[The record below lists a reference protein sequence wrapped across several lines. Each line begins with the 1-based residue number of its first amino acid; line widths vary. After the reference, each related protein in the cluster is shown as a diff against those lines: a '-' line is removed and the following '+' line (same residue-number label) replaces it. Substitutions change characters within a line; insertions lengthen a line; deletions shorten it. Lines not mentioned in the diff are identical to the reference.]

1 MLLADGDA
9 VGGAWLPGGG
19 LEQELQ
25 DVAAGE
31 HKSRG
36 VPDNG
41 ARSRKDETRHPAP
54 VLPAQDS
61 GPGTYWLEAGDLAG
75 MVKGAKAKQ
84 VLAWWLRQ
92 RTVVQRTRLETMNQ
106 QFSF

>member
-1 MLLADGDA
+1 
-9 VGGAWLPGGG
+9 
-19 LEQELQ
+19 
-25 DVAAGE
+25 
-31 HKSRG
+31 
-36 VPDNG
+36 
-41 ARSRKDETRHPAP
+41 
-54 VLPAQDS
+54 
-61 GPGTYWLEAGDLAG
+61 